1 VSTDFLHRSIDE
13 TFSEVIAGHLP
24 SIAGAAVLPPEYLD
38 DRSEP
43 RTPVADDVHA
53 IKTPPMTARVF
64 KISIPI
70 DQPDNRDPVRFAM
83 SQSVAGVGS

>member
-1 VSTDFLHRSIDE
+1 MLAIFRLLPELPFYRRKILTIGVSRQTL
-13 TFSEVIAGHLP
+13 
-24 SIAGAAVLPPEYLD
+24 
-38 DRSEP
+38 
-43 RTPVADDVHA
+43 VANDVHA

-70 DQPDNRDPVRFAM
+70 DEPDNRDLVRFAM